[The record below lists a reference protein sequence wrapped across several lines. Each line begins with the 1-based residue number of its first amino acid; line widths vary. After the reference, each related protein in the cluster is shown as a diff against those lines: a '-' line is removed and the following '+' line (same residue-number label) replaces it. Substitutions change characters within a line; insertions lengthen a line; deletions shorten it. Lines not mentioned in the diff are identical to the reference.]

1 MIMVYAVVKLISP
14 MTNVI
19 HVKLVI
25 LTFLHVKVSNN
36 ICELELFF
44 FIETF
49 MSRSI
54 DQTPLRVVKIA
65 PD

>member
-1 MIMVYAVVKLISP
+1 MGQMALCVIIMVYAVVKLISP

-25 LTFLHVKVSNN
+25 LSFLHVKVSNN
-36 ICELELFF
+36 ICKLEFF

-49 MSRSI
+49 MS
-54 DQTPLRVVKIA
+54 
-65 PD
+65 